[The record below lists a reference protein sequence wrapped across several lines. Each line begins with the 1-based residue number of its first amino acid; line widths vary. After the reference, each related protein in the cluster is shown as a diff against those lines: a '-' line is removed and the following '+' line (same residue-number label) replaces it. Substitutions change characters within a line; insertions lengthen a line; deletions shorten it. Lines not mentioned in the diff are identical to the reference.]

1 MGKKWVGWLG
11 SEGCS
16 HWVPTQL
23 CLKARNDNS
32 YQAVI
37 PGPVLFSI
45 LIRDLEEVR
54 SAIS

>member
-54 SAIS
+54 SVTS